1 VTYTKIRGVG
11 VAPLPS
17 GLGTTQTIQNAD
29 GSYTITDTFTSNA
42 PTGGIS
48 QGITI
53 ATKVN
58 SKIIENGRIE
68 KVLTVTKNGVNIGS
82 YSIYEDI
89 EPTMAISAFERT
101 NPTPHEQKQIL
112 VNQDYSYSANITVPF
127 QDAVYHYGKVD
138 LTLNVPQNFQI
149 NSEETL
155 QQFMN
160 TDRDDGYSKVE
171 SISQASAGAPVI
183 FKGLQIGNDHTLTIV
198 GRFVMASPSEDQT
211 LMAQPSSAVWTLNG
225 GKQIQVAVP
234 TWGDT
239 ILGNET
245 QLPDGNIFKGQV
257 LNAYPTKTDADY
269 PYQDTV
275 PLTSPVDI
283 GSGSY
288 DTDHYINQ
296 ISVDN
301 PSAYSFNRIHFTAT
315 FSDGYS
321 ADKLIFGG
329 DPRWPVEFRGHKFI
343 LNGRIQV
350 TYQDG
355 SSEVV
360 TEANNGYKIDPSKNL
375 AKVEWIDGLASGKSV
390 WLYVLGKVAKNKQDG
405 QPMQVGDKLTASVN
419 LAPDAANPEF
429 TVTSPVGWT
438 NTQTVVQRVTTPW
451 TFKIDNTQNQYE
463 AGTTSAGYFQ
473 VEIPQG
479 LDNADLVN
487 PHIYYVLPTT
497 LSFNLAKFKD
507 QYYSNGSNNQ
517 DKIIPFKV
525 SAYQVNGRTVIE
537 YDGSGLTIPG
547 YTALGNFFNW
557 YNLRDDLPNMSSDG
571 YVFASADN
579 LASTNPLATADQQSM
594 LRNAVTNHT
603 FQVGKF
609 TIAVQSATGLAMVEN
624 AQGNT
629 DSSLLLSGHS
639 DDKGSAQMTFSTG
652 LVYNPE
658 QDSVIHNVVVVANLP
673 KTNTG
678 TVFDFRLNPNGAT
691 AVSSITGEALPAGS
705 YEILYSTQPGKLS
718 NEKTD
723 LSSYVAGDQVSDWS
737 QVKSVALKI
746 NELSKQNGAVRLV
759 LQGED
764 PTVTTDAGKV
774 AYLSGQAWSDEH
786 LPMSV
791 AAATAG
797 SSSIKVDGQS
807 TVKARLHYKDAQGK
821 DQYIALDDL
830 THQYKDNQDTMQT
843 ADFALSA
850 DDQKLIPAGYHLS
863 STPTIINGAQT
874 WQTNAENGTAA
885 FGQVVKY
892 YFDGDIVQFELSNQ
906 AAAQLKYYDD
916 TTQQF
921 ISGVEPTNVKGNID
935 TAISFAPTT
944 LNGLTDRY
952 DYVGI
957 SRDDEKN
964 TVDPTA
970 FASYQFGNYDNDD
983 QTTQTFVVHL
993 KHGVEPVDGQH
1004 PYPVD
1009 PQNPARGN
1017 VVTSKTV
1024 NRTIT
1029 YKFSD
1034 GSTHATAI
1042 PTNPVTQATTF
1053 TGTGHV
1059 DKVTGKLVDVDG
1071 QGDITKTYDN
1081 PNEGIH
1087 WTATRKTTDD
1097 GTLEQQKS
1105 PSVAGYTPDKST
1117 VEAVTVHHNSND
1129 ITTVVTYT
1137 PDQQVAQLTFY
1148 DDTTGQAIQ
1157 GKQDHS
1163 TGVTNGTISFSKGG
1177 ELLKSL
1183 TDQGYE
1189 FVKVVDNTNQ
1199 QPQDL
1204 SGDQYGQVTFP
1215 NFDDDDQLTQKFVV
1229 HLKHGTKAVSDA
1241 KTVNETI
1248 HYRYAD
1254 GTLVTGDYRATPVE
1268 FKRTGVEDLVTHEI
1282 DWTSWTPADGSFAE
1296 VTSPMVPGYH
1306 ADKVT
1311 VAGQTVTPDSKDLEI
1326 TVTYVAEPQPG
1337 TSSLAGTGAGEE
1349 MTSLANTQSGAKD
1362 APKKG
1367 AELPQTGN
1375 HQSGSLVGLGLI
1387 SVLALLGLTGR
1398 KRRQN

>member
-1 VTYTKIRGVG
+1 
-11 VAPLPS
+11 
-17 GLGTTQTIQNAD
+17 
-29 GSYTITDTFTSNA
+29 
-42 PTGGIS
+42 
-48 QGITI
+48 
-53 ATKVN
+53 
-58 SKIIENGRIE
+58 
-68 KVLTVTKNGVNIGS
+68 
-82 YSIYEDI
+82 
-89 EPTMAISAFERT
+89 
-101 NPTPHEQKQIL
+101 
-112 VNQDYSYSANITVPF
+112 
-127 QDAVYHYGKVD
+127 
-138 LTLNVPQNFQI
+138 
-149 NSEETL
+149 
-155 QQFMN
+155 
-160 TDRDDGYSKVE
+160 
-171 SISQASAGAPVI
+171 
-183 FKGLQIGNDHTLTIV
+183 
-198 GRFVMASPSEDQT
+198 
-211 LMAQPSSAVWTLNG
+211 
-225 GKQIQVAVP
+225 
-234 TWGDT
+234 
-239 ILGNET
+239 
-245 QLPDGNIFKGQV
+245 
-257 LNAYPTKTDADY
+257 
-269 PYQDTV
+269 
-275 PLTSPVDI
+275 
-283 GSGSY
+283 
-288 DTDHYINQ
+288 
-296 ISVDN
+296 
-301 PSAYSFNRIHFTAT
+301 
-315 FSDGYS
+315 
-321 ADKLIFGG
+321 
-329 DPRWPVEFRGHKFI
+329 
-343 LNGRIQV
+343 
-350 TYQDG
+350 
-355 SSEVV
+355 
-360 TEANNGYKIDPSKNL
+360 
-375 AKVEWIDGLASGKSV
+375 
-390 WLYVLGKVAKNKQDG
+390 
-405 QPMQVGDKLTASVN
+405 
-419 LAPDAANPEF
+419 
-429 TVTSPVGWT
+429 
-438 NTQTVVQRVTTPW
+438 
-451 TFKIDNTQNQYE
+451 
-463 AGTTSAGYFQ
+463 
-473 VEIPQG
+473 
-479 LDNADLVN
+479 
-487 PHIYYVLPTT
+487 
-497 LSFNLAKFKD
+497 
-507 QYYSNGSNNQ
+507 
-517 DKIIPFKV
+517 
-525 SAYQVNGRTVIE
+525 
-537 YDGSGLTIPG
+537 
-547 YTALGNFFNW
+547 
-557 YNLRDDLPNMSSDG
+557 
-571 YVFASADN
+571 
-579 LASTNPLATADQQSM
+579 
-594 LRNAVTNHT
+594 
-603 FQVGKF
+603 
-609 TIAVQSATGLAMVEN
+609 MVEN